1 MTMVNDTYTGLIGL
15 PPGTMVYDTY
25 KLQHVISYKY
35 MFNRLFFFQQ
45 SLTGNSI
52 LLVNSSKS

>member
-1 MTMVNDTYTGLIGL
+1 MTMVNDTYMGLIGL

-35 MFNRLFFFQQ
+35 MFNRLFLFPTIFNWGPHIVSQ
-45 SLTGNSI
+45 
-52 LLVNSSKS
+52 